1 MLDLEN
7 GHTINRIARERT
19 FDVSALVTAYV
30 FESNPN
36 LEPWWERYDFAQIFL
51 VVEGQGVY
59 ITEDN
64 TYPIESGMMFYRPAH
79 RRSTYRWSS
88 EKVRF
93 ALISFVCNSPA
104 MEDLGEK
111 PFHLYEEESATL
123 LDVIRTATRICEP
136 IKENEPLQG
145 MRVRR
150 NVPNVVLNFIYASLE
165 RFLSMVY
172 CRLNDI
178 DFLLDESQ
186 KVSRYMDESRL
197 VAEVKIYL
205 SEHLSGQLTVHD
217 VCTHFGVGQ
226 TALMQ
231 KFRRETNQG
240 IMEYFTDLKIEEAK
254 KKIQK
259 TSDSFTEI
267 AESLGFSSV
276 NYFSRVFKSK
286 TGVTPTEYSRHASKR
301 RVGLDV

>member
-1 MLDLEN
+1 
-7 GHTINRIARERT
+7 
-19 FDVSALVTAYV
+19 
-30 FESNPN
+30 
-36 LEPWWERYDFAQIFL
+36 
-51 VVEGQGVY
+51 
-59 ITEDN
+59 
-64 TYPIESGMMFYRPAH
+64 
-79 RRSTYRWSS
+79 
-88 EKVRF
+88 
-93 ALISFVCNSPA
+93 
-104 MEDLGEK
+104 
-111 PFHLYEEESATL
+111 
-123 LDVIRTATRICEP
+123 
-136 IKENEPLQG
+136 
-145 MRVRR
+145 
-150 NVPNVVLNFIYASLE
+150 
-165 RFLSMVY
+165 MVY